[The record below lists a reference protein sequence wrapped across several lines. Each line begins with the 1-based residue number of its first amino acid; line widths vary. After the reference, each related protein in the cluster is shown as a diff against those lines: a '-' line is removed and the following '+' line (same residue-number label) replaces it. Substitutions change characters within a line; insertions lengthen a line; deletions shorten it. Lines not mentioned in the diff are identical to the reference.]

1 MGAGWGRNPSPPG
14 SRSSRA
20 LAVPSL
26 VQAQGQECP
35 GSSWGQ
41 PRALQAGGAAA
52 VAPQPP
58 PEPPAA
64 HSTVSLPRCGTD
76 PTAALGGGAVC
87 PHPPVFVLGFI
98 VLGIKVADRN
108 TQSFLPF
115 YTGSLCF

>member
-1 MGAGWGRNPSPPG
+1 MPWEQQDGD
-14 SRSSRA
+14 RA
-20 LAVPSL
+20 
-26 VQAQGQECP
+26 C
-35 GSSWGQ
+35 WGQ

-52 VAPQPP
+52 AGPQPS

-64 HSTVSLPRCGTD
+64 HGAVRLPRCSTD
-76 PTAALGGGAVC
+76 PAAALGGGAAC

-115 YTGSLCF
+115 YIGSLCF